1 MTDPS
6 ESADGSMQS
15 VLVSW
20 RGTGLEYAPPGY
32 LTATARGFIVSFSLG
47 DIAGGQ
53 DSIRNDGGAVLC
65 QENQQHQSPQNDL
78 QKATHMRDSA
88 LHWSLS
94 QTRPESNQAQ
104 IVQELTDA
112 LI

>member
-20 RGTGLEYAPPGY
+20 RGTGLEYARPGY
-32 LTATARGFIVSFSLG
+32 LTPTTATARGFIVSFSLG

-53 DSIRNDGGAVLC
+53 VRTRDDVGVGGLVSGGTVGA
-65 QENQQHQSPQNDL
+65 
-78 QKATHMRDSA
+78 A
-88 LHWSLS
+88 
-94 QTRPESNQAQ
+94 PEP
-104 IVQELTDA
+104 TK
-112 LI
+112 